1 MKILHTADW
10 HLGKRLNNYS
20 RHEEQQI
27 VLNEICEIAN
37 RENVDVVII
46 AGDLFDTFNPP
57 NESTSLFYKTCK
69 RLSNNGLRPIIAIA
83 GNHDSPERI
92 EAPNPLARECG
103 IIFAGYPKS
112 VIEPY
117 ELPNGFA
124 VTCSTEGFIELQ
136 VLGYD
141 YPLRILL
148 APYANEYRLA
158 EYLGVENT
166 DETLRQLLA
175 EKWAH
180 VFDSPLSLETIPLTP
195 EGGTTTGSSLTL
207 NEGISPLP
215 PEGGNSLDSIPP
227 LRVSELPDS
236 VPPLGVRELS
246 PPLTVSELPDSV
258 PPLGVRGLG
267 LSVNI
272 AIAHLFVMVKGGEVP
287 EEPEEERPINIGGA
301 SAIYTENFPKQL
313 QYIALGHLHRQQEI
327 SKKPCPVIY
336 SGSPLGY
343 SFNEK
348 NQDKYVMLIDAEPS
362 QKVDYQRIKLETP
375 KKLYQKTFDD
385 MDTALAWFAEYPDAL
400 IQLTFISD
408 KTLSPILTK
417 QLNEAHPGIV
427 PPINFH
433 ARNQD
438 ALKGK
443 ETTINPDTDDIRSL
457 FVEYFKTK
465 NKGQEPN
472 EELIQLFNEIR
483 AVGEREV

>member
-10 HLGKRLNNYS
+10 HLGKRLNTYS
-20 RHEEQQI
+20 RHDEQII
-27 VLNEICEIAN
+27 VLNEICEITE
-37 RENVDVVII
+37 REKVDAVII

-112 VIEPY
+112 IIEPF

-124 VTCSTEGFIELQ
+124 VSGSTEGFIELK
-136 VLGYD
+136 LNGYD
-141 YPLRILL
+141 YPLRLLL

-158 EYLGVENT
+158 EYLGVDNT
-166 DETLRQLLA
+166 DETLRQLLS
-175 EKWAH
+175 EKWSNVFSPSTLSSKDGAH
-180 VFDSPLSLETIPLTP
+180 KSWQ
-195 EGGTTTGSSLTL
+195 EG
-207 NEGISPLP
+207 
-215 PEGGNSLDSIPP
+215 
-227 LRVSELPDS
+227 
-236 VPPLGVRELS
+236 
-246 PPLTVSELPDSV
+246 
-258 PPLGVRGLG
+258 
-267 LSVNI
+267 VNI

-327 SKKPCPVIY
+327 SKMPCPIIY
-336 SGSPLGY
+336 CGSPLGY

-348 NQDKYVMLIDAEPS
+348 NQDKYVMLIQAEPA
-362 QKVDYQRIKLETP
+362 QKVDYQRIKLKTP

-385 MDTALAWFAEYPDAL
+385 IDAARDWFAQHPDAL

-408 KTLSPILTK
+408 ETLSPILTK
-417 QLNEAHPGIV
+417 QLYEAHAGIV

-433 ARNQD
+433 SRNQE
-438 ALKGK
+438 AENGK
-443 ETTINPDTDDIRSL
+443 ESGINPEIDDIRSL

-465 NKGQEPN
+465 NRGQEPN

-483 AVGEREV
+483 AVSENDV

>member
-1 MKILHTADW
+1 MNNFDTSFFKKSLCHFRLIELYMKILHTADW

-27 VLNEICEIAN
+27 VLNEICEIAD
-37 RENVDVVII
+37 RENVDVLII

-112 VIEPY
+112 IIEPY

-124 VTCSTEGFIELQ
+124 VTRSTEGFIELKL
-136 VLGYD
+136 LGYD
-141 YPLRILL
+141 YPLRLLL

-166 DETLRQLLA
+166 DETLRQLLS
-175 EKWAH
+175 EKWNQ
-180 VFDSPLSLETIPLTP
+180 VFNYITKDEDT
-195 EGGTTTGSSLTL
+195 EG
-207 NEGISPLP
+207 
-215 PEGGNSLDSIPP
+215 
-227 LRVSELPDS
+227 
-236 VPPLGVRELS
+236 
-246 PPLTVSELPDSV
+246 
-258 PPLGVRGLG
+258 
-267 LSVNI
+267 VNI

-301 SAIYTENFPKQL
+301 SAIYTENFPKQI

-348 NQDKYVMLIDAEPS
+348 NQDKYVMLIDAEPT

-385 MDTALAWFAEYPDAL
+385 MDAALAWLAEHPDAL
-400 IQLTFISD
+400 IQLTYISD
-408 KTLSPILTK
+408 ETLSPILTK

-438 ALKGK
+438 ALNGK

-483 AVGEREV
+483 AVSENDV

>member
-27 VLNEICEIAN
+27 ALNEICEIAD

-57 NESTSLFYKTCK
+57 NESTSLFYKICK

-112 VIEPY
+112 IIEPY

-124 VTCSTEGFIELQ
+124 VTRSTEGFIELQ
-136 VLGYD
+136 LLGYD

-166 DETLRQLLA
+166 DETLRQLLS
-175 EKWAH
+175 EKWNQ
-180 VFDSPLSLETIPLTP
+180 VLNYINSDEDT
-195 EGGTTTGSSLTL
+195 EG
-207 NEGISPLP
+207 
-215 PEGGNSLDSIPP
+215 
-227 LRVSELPDS
+227 
-236 VPPLGVRELS
+236 
-246 PPLTVSELPDSV
+246 
-258 PPLGVRGLG
+258 
-267 LSVNI
+267 VNI

-348 NQDKYVMLIDAEPS
+348 NQDKYVILIDAEPS
-362 QKVDYQRIKLETP
+362 QNVDYQRIKLETP

-385 MDTALAWFAEYPDAL
+385 MDTALAWLAEHPDAL
-400 IQLTFISD
+400 IQLTYISD
-408 KTLSPILTK
+408 ETLSPILTK

-438 ALKGK
+438 ALNGK

-483 AVGEREV
+483 AVSENDV

>member
-27 VLNEICEIAN
+27 VLNEICEIAD

-112 VIEPY
+112 IIEPY
-117 ELPNGFA
+117 QLPNGFA
-124 VTCSTEGFIELQ
+124 VTRSTEGFIELQ

-175 EKWAH
+175 ERWAN
-180 VFDSPLSLETIPLTP
+180 VFESPLTP
-195 EGGTTTGSSLTL
+195 SPLTPKGGTPLD
-207 NEGISPLP
+207 NISLP
-215 PEGGNSLDSIPP
+215 PDEGTLESI
-227 LRVSELPDS
+227 
-236 VPPLGVRELS
+236 
-246 PPLTVSELPDSV
+246 

-267 LSVNI
+267 VNI

-348 NQDKYVMLIDAEPS
+348 NQDK
-362 QKVDYQRIKLETP
+362 
-375 KKLYQKTFDD
+375 
-385 MDTALAWFAEYPDAL
+385 
-400 IQLTFISD
+400 
-408 KTLSPILTK
+408 
-417 QLNEAHPGIV
+417 
-427 PPINFH
+427 
-433 ARNQD
+433 
-438 ALKGK
+438 
-443 ETTINPDTDDIRSL
+443 
-457 FVEYFKTK
+457 
-465 NKGQEPN
+465 
-472 EELIQLFNEIR
+472 
-483 AVGEREV
+483 

>member
-1 MKILHTADW
+1 MTLEFQQSLCHFILIELYMKILHTADW

-27 VLNEICEIAN
+27 VLNEICEIAD

-103 IIFAGYPKS
+103 VIFAGYPKS
-112 VIEPY
+112 IIEPY

-124 VTCSTEGFIELQ
+124 VTRSTEGFIELKL
-136 VLGYD
+136 LGYD
-141 YPLRILL
+141 YLLRILL

-166 DETLRQLLA
+166 DETLRKLLS
-175 EKWAH
+175 EKWNQ
-180 VFDSPLSLETIPLTP
+180 VFNYITKDEDT
-195 EGGTTTGSSLTL
+195 EG
-207 NEGISPLP
+207 
-215 PEGGNSLDSIPP
+215 
-227 LRVSELPDS
+227 
-236 VPPLGVRELS
+236 
-246 PPLTVSELPDSV
+246 
-258 PPLGVRGLG
+258 
-267 LSVNI
+267 VNI

-385 MDTALAWFAEYPDAL
+385 METALAWLAEHPDAL
-400 IQLTFISD
+400 IQLTYISD
-408 KTLSPILTK
+408 ETLSPILTK

-438 ALKGK
+438 TLNGK

-472 EELIQLFNEIR
+472 KELIQLFNEIR
-483 AVGEREV
+483 AVSENLVHLYRSERMTNNFS

>member
-27 VLNEICEIAN
+27 VLNEICEIAD

-112 VIEPY
+112 IIEPY

-124 VTCSTEGFIELQ
+124 VTRSTEGFIELQ

-166 DETLRQLLA
+166 DETLRQLLS

-180 VFDSPLSLETIPLTP
+180 VFDSPSA
-195 EGGTTTGSSLTL
+195 
-207 NEGISPLP
+207 
-215 PEGGNSLDSIPP
+215 
-227 LRVSELPDS
+227 
-236 VPPLGVRELS
+236 
-246 PPLTVSELPDSV
+246 
-258 PPLGVRGLG
+258 
-267 LSVNI
+267 SVNI

-327 SKKPCPVIY
+327 AKKPCPVIY
-336 SGSPLGY
+336 CGSPLGY

-348 NQDKYVMLIDAEPS
+348 NQDKYVMLIDAKPS

-385 MDTALAWFAEYPDAL
+385 MDTALAWLAEHPDAL

-408 KTLSPILTK
+408 ETLSPILTK

>member
-27 VLNEICEIAN
+27 VLNEICEIAD

-69 RLSNNGLRPIIAIA
+69 RLSNNCLRPIIAIA

-112 VIEPY
+112 IIEPY

-124 VTCSTEGFIELQ
+124 VTRSTEGFIELK
-136 VLGYD
+136 LMGYD

-175 EKWAH
+175 ERWTH
-180 VFDSPLSLETIPLTP
+180 VFDSPIPLTLETIPLTP

-207 NEGISPLP
+207 NEGISPLT
-215 PEGGNSLDSIPP
+215 PEGETSLDTIPP
-227 LRVSELPDS
+227 LR
-236 VPPLGVRELS
+236 
-246 PPLTVSELPDSV
+246 VSELPDSV

-348 NQDKYVMLIDAEPS
+348 NQDKYVMIIDAEPA
-362 QKVDYQRIKLETP
+362 QKVDYQRIKLKTP
-375 KKLYQKTFDD
+375 KKLYQKTFED
-385 MDTALAWFAEYPDAL
+385 MDTALAWFAEHPDAL

-408 KTLSPILTK
+408 ETLSPILTK
-417 QLNEAHPGIV
+417 QLNEAHKGIV

-438 ALKGK
+438 ALNGK

-483 AVGEREV
+483 AVSERDV

>member
-27 VLNEICEIAN
+27 VLNEICEIAD

-112 VIEPY
+112 IIEPY
-117 ELPNGFA
+117 ELSNGFA
-124 VTCSTEGFIELQ
+124 VTRSTEGFIELQ
-136 VLGYD
+136 LMGYD

-166 DETLRQLLA
+166 DETLRKLLS
-175 EKWAH
+175 EKWNQ
-180 VFDSPLSLETIPLTP
+180 VFNYITKDEDT
-195 EGGTTTGSSLTL
+195 EG
-207 NEGISPLP
+207 
-215 PEGGNSLDSIPP
+215 
-227 LRVSELPDS
+227 
-236 VPPLGVRELS
+236 
-246 PPLTVSELPDSV
+246 
-258 PPLGVRGLG
+258 
-267 LSVNI
+267 VNI

-336 SGSPLGY
+336 CGSPLGY

-348 NQDKYVMLIDAEPS
+348 NQDKYVMLIDAEPT

-385 MDTALAWFAEYPDAL
+385 MDTALAWLAEHPDAL
-400 IQLTFISD
+400 IQLTYISD
-408 KTLSPILTK
+408 ETLSPILTK

-438 ALKGK
+438 ALNGK

-483 AVGEREV
+483 AVSESDV

>member
-27 VLNEICEIAN
+27 VLNEICEIAD

-69 RLSNNGLRPIIAIA
+69 QLSNNGLRPIIAIA

-124 VTCSTEGFIELQ
+124 VTRSTEGFIELQ
-136 VLGYD
+136 LLGYD

-166 DETLRQLLA
+166 DETLRQLLS
-175 EKWAH
+175 EKWKN
-180 VFDSPLSLETIPLTP
+180 VFDNVSPLTP
-195 EGGTTTGSSLTL
+195 EGGT
-207 NEGISPLP
+207 
-215 PEGGNSLDSIPP
+215 SLDSLTSLSI
-227 LRVSELPDS
+227 SELPDS
-236 VPPLGVRELS
+236 VPPSGVRGLS
-246 PPLTVSELPDSV
+246 PLLSISELPDSV
-258 PPLGVRGLG
+258 PPSGVRGLST
-267 LSVNI
+267 SVNI

-348 NQDKYVMLIDAEPS
+348 NQDKYVMLIDAVPS

-375 KKLYQKTFDD
+375 KKLYQKTFED
-385 MDTALAWFAEYPDAL
+385 MDNALAWLAQHPDAL
-400 IQLTFISD
+400 IQLKYISD
-408 KTLSPILTK
+408 ETLSPILTK

-427 PPINFH
+427 PPIDFH

-438 ALKGK
+438 ALNGK

-472 EELIQLFNEIR
+472 DELIQLFNEIR
-483 AVGEREV
+483 AVSESDF

>member
-27 VLNEICEIAN
+27 VLNEICEIAD
-37 RENVDVVII
+37 REKVDVVII

-83 GNHDSPERI
+83 GNHDSPERV

-112 VIEPY
+112 IIEPY

-124 VTCSTEGFIELQ
+124 VTRSTEGFIELQ
-136 VLGYD
+136 LLGYD

-166 DETLRQLLA
+166 DETLRQLLSK
-175 EKWAH
+175 KWNQ
-180 VFDSPLSLETIPLTP
+180 VLNYITKDENT
-195 EGGTTTGSSLTL
+195 EG
-207 NEGISPLP
+207 
-215 PEGGNSLDSIPP
+215 
-227 LRVSELPDS
+227 
-236 VPPLGVRELS
+236 
-246 PPLTVSELPDSV
+246 
-258 PPLGVRGLG
+258 
-267 LSVNI
+267 VNI
-272 AIAHLFVMVKGGEVP
+272 AIAHLFVMVKGGEMP

-348 NQDKYVMLIDAEPS
+348 NQDKYVILIDAEPT
-362 QKVDYQRIKLETP
+362 QKVDYQCIKLETP

-385 MDTALAWFAEYPDAL
+385 MDTALAWLAEHPDAL
-400 IQLTFISD
+400 IQLTFISNE
-408 KTLSPILTK
+408 TLSPILTK

-438 ALKGK
+438 ALNGK
-443 ETTINPDTDDIRSL
+443 ETTINPDTDDIRNL

-483 AVGEREV
+483 AVSENDV

>member
-1 MKILHTADW
+1 MTLEFQQSLCHFILIELYMKILHTADW

-27 VLNEICEIAN
+27 VLNEICEIAD

-103 IIFAGYPKS
+103 VIFAGYPKS
-112 VIEPY
+112 IIEPY

-124 VTCSTEGFIELQ
+124 VTRSTEGFIELKL
-136 VLGYD
+136 LGYD
-141 YPLRILL
+141 YLLRILL

-166 DETLRQLLA
+166 DETLRKLLS
-175 EKWAH
+175 EKWNQ
-180 VFDSPLSLETIPLTP
+180 VFNYITKDEDT
-195 EGGTTTGSSLTL
+195 EG
-207 NEGISPLP
+207 
-215 PEGGNSLDSIPP
+215 
-227 LRVSELPDS
+227 
-236 VPPLGVRELS
+236 
-246 PPLTVSELPDSV
+246 
-258 PPLGVRGLG
+258 
-267 LSVNI
+267 VNI

-385 MDTALAWFAEYPDAL
+385 METALAWLAEHPDAL
-400 IQLTFISD
+400 IQLTYISD
-408 KTLSPILTK
+408 ETLSPILTK

-438 ALKGK
+438 ALNGK

-472 EELIQLFNEIR
+472 KELIQLFNEIR
-483 AVGEREV
+483 AVSENLVHLYRSERMTNNFS

>member
-27 VLNEICEIAN
+27 VLNEICEIAD

-112 VIEPY
+112 IIEPY

-124 VTCSTEGFIELQ
+124 VTRSTEGFIELQ
-136 VLGYD
+136 LLGYD

-158 EYLGVENT
+158 EYLGVEHT

-175 EKWAH
+175 ERWKSAL
-180 VFDSPLSLETIPLTP
+180 SPSLSLSPLTP
-195 EGGTTTGSSLTL
+195 KGGTPLDNISLPTDEGTL
-207 NEGISPLP
+207 E
-215 PEGGNSLDSIPP
+215 SI
-227 LRVSELPDS
+227 
-236 VPPLGVRELS
+236 PPLGVRGLGVKGLS
-246 PPLTVSELPDSV
+246 SEV

-267 LSVNI
+267 LGLLGVNI

-348 NQDKYVMLIDAEPS
+348 NQDKYVMLIDAKPS

-385 MDTALAWFAEYPDAL
+385 MDTALTWLAEHPDAL

-408 KTLSPILTK
+408 ETLSPILTK

-438 ALKGK
+438 TLNGK
-443 ETTINPDTDDIRSL
+443 ETMINPDTDDIRSL

-472 EELIQLFNEIR
+472 EELIQLFNEMR
-483 AVGEREV
+483 AVSESDI